1 MRGESNTASFQR
13 HLDELRNKV
22 AGLEEQVRDVHG
34 RIERLHPVRQRAR
47 RAVVNR
53 LRCTGCGM
61 CGEICPYDAVRVN
74 YLAVVDAQRCTG
86 CGLCV
91 QNCPQ
96 GAIRL
101 IGEGQEASENARK
114 PESA

>member
-1 MRGESNTASFQR
+1 MRGQSHRTSFQQ
-13 HLDELRNKV
+13 HLDELKSKV
-22 AGLEEQVRDVHG
+22 AGLEEQVGDVRG
-34 RIERLHPVRQRAR
+34 RIQKLRPAPQAVR
-47 RAVVNR
+47 RAVVDR
-53 LRCTGCGM
+53 LRCTGCGL
-61 CGEICPYDAVRVN
+61 CGEMCPHGAVRVN

-96 GAIRL
+96 RAIRL
-101 IGEGQEASENARK
+101 IVEKREASENARK